1 MAPMEVMEVWIKTT
15 HRPATPSPPP
25 QDTGRSQHLSSHS
38 NSPCGVL
45 LLMWLPHQLQRPTD
59 KTSMGSKASRTVA
72 TSSPTLTHRARVQRT
87 EGTELSQLRRLL
99 LLLPATLLRTLPLP
113 ARATGHKHNQLR
125 QQATG
130 HSSQRHRV
138 LTEQQPVT
146 EPHSQHPSSHSS
158 LNNQVP
164 TSMEQQPVQ
173 PRTARATVLRQV
185 QHRMGRPRGPLDKW
199 VDRRSQVVHT
209 GARVVPPS
217 PLNRVHRRVPPVAMG
232 EGTMDGVEEGP
243 RVAWLDRTE
252 VHLAHPREVEQEAAA
267 TADLRLEDMGAL
279 VVDLAVAKVGQACMA
294 IGEEEVASRP
304 SEEMADTIFVS
315 NLPEDVGEIQLA
327 EHFGAIGLIKID
339 KKTGKNKIWIYK
351 DKITG
356 KGKGEATITYDDPP
370 TANSAITW
378 FHGKEFMGGKINV
391 ELAQRKTPFGGFGGG
406 MGGRGG
412 PRGGRGGPRGGG
424 GPGGGR
430 GGGPDGGMGGRDGDW
445 KCPNPACGNNNF
457 SWRVQCN
464 RCSAPRDGGPG
475 GPGGPDNGPPGMR
488 GGMRG
493 GPRGGRGG
501 DRGGRGGGPPMGG
514 RGGGPPMGGGGPP
527 MGGRGGGFGPGRGGP
542 GRGGPMRGGPGGD
555 RGDRRARPY

>member
-1 MAPMEVMEVWIKTT
+1 MA
-15 HRPATPSPPP
+15 
-25 QDTGRSQHLSSHS
+25 
-38 NSPCGVL
+38 
-45 LLMWLPHQLQRPTD
+45 

-72 TSSPTLTHRARVQRT
+72 TNSPTLIHRAKVRHM
-87 EGTELSQLRRLL
+87 EGTELSQLR
-99 LLLPATLLRTLPLP
+99 PLLRLPPAALLHTLPVP
-113 ARATGHKHNQLR
+113 PRAMGRKHNQLLR
-125 QQATG
+125 RATQH
-130 HSSQRHRV
+130 HS
-138 LTEQQPVT
+138 QQPRVHMELQPDT
-146 EPHSQHPSSHSS
+146 VPHSRHPSRHPSS
-158 LNNQVP
+158 LNNRAL
-164 TSMEQQPVQ
+164 TSMEAPAQHL
-173 PRTARATVLRQV
+173 TALAMVLRQV
-185 QHRMGRPRGPLDKW
+185 VPPMGRPRGLRDKS
-199 VDRRSQVVHT
+199 VDRHNQAVLL

-217 PLNRVHRRVPPVAMG
+217 PLSQVHRQGPPVAMG
-232 EGTMDGVEEGP
+232 VGIMDGVEEGP
-243 RVAWLDRTE
+243 QGAWLDPME
-252 VHLAHPREVEQEAAA
+252 VHLGHPLEEVAQEVAAA
-267 TADLRLEDMGAL
+267 TGDHRQEDMG
-279 VVDLAVAKVGQACMA
+279 VPVDMAVAKVGQACTA
-294 IGEEEVASRP
+294 IVEEEVASRP

-315 NLPEDVGEIQLA
+315 NLPEDVGEVQLA

-370 TANSAITW
+370 TAGSAITW

-391 ELAQRKTPFGGFGGG
+391 ELAQRKTPFGGGFGGG

-424 GPGGGR
+424 GGGGGGR
-430 GGGPDGGMGGRDGDW
+430 GGGPDSGMGGRDGDW

-464 RCSAPRDGGPG
+464 RCSAPRDGPG